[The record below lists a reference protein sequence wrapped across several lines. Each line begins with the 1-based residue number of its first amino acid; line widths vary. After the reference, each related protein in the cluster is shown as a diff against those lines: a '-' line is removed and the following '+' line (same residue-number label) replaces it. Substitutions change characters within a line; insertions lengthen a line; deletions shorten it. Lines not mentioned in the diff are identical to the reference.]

1 VFEFVTWAVATLG
14 IVTLTIVLA
23 ERYGV
28 EIAVGIFAAL
38 AVLANVLAVKRI
50 AVGALIGP
58 AGVLV
63 YSSTFLITDILG
75 EIYGKEY
82 GKRAVIAGFFANIV
96 ALVSILI
103 AVSWQPAPSYVMPP
117 ELEKAFE
124 EIFSF
129 APRIVIAS
137 MIAYLISQTHD
148 VYAFHFWKVKTGGKY
163 LWLRNN
169 ASTMVSQLIDT
180 VLFITIAFY
189 GVVPGEALVGMI
201 LGQYIIKVAIALLD
215 TPFMYLATYTWK
227 VLSPT
232 PLS

>member
-1 VFEFVTWAVATLG
+1 MLEFVVWAIATLG
-14 IVTLTIVLA
+14 IVTLIIVLA

-28 EIAVGIFAAL
+28 EIAVGTFASL
-38 AVLANVLAVKRI
+38 TVLANILAVKRI
-50 AVGALIGP
+50 AVGLLIGP

-82 GKRAVIAGFFANIV
+82 GKKAVIAGFFANIV

-103 AVSWQPAPSYVMPP
+103 AVNWQAAPSFAMPP

-124 EIFSF
+124 DVFNF

-148 VYAFHFWKVKTGGKY
+148 VYAFHFWRTKTGGKY

-169 ASTMVSQLIDT
+169 ASTIVSQLIDT
-180 VLFITIAFY
+180 LLFITIAFY
-189 GVVPGEALVGMI
+189 GAVPFNALIEMI
-201 LGQYIIKVAIALLD
+201 GGQYIIKVAIALID
-215 TPFMYLATYTWK
+215 TPFMYVATYTWRL
-227 VLSPT
+227 VSP
-232 PLS
+232 SRV